1 MTHLLFSKQGWFVH
15 DRLFNVIISQR
26 MSASVFLRSIGVAMG
41 IAGTEVSK
49 EAADMVLADDNFS
62 TIVAAVEEGRCIYA
76 NMQVGVELYEVLYV
90 SKQN

>member
-1 MTHLLFSKQGWFVH
+1 
-15 DRLFNVIISQR
+15 
-26 MSASVFLRSIGVAMG
+26 MG

-76 NMQVGVELYEVLYV
+76 NMQAFIWKVRVSIVLSYEFKCSIDVLVIWLLHLTLICLYSTALA
-90 SKQN
+90 NRMH

>member
-1 MTHLLFSKQGWFVH
+1 
-15 DRLFNVIISQR
+15 
-26 MSASVFLRSIGVAMG
+26 MG

-76 NMQVGVELYEVLYV
+76 NMQVSERRSALLDYSNE
-90 SKQN
+90 

>member
-1 MTHLLFSKQGWFVH
+1 
-15 DRLFNVIISQR
+15 
-26 MSASVFLRSIGVAMG
+26 MG

-76 NMQVGVELYEVLYV
+76 NMQVG
-90 SKQN
+90 